1 MRAKRPARP
10 ERGQEVGAVVIAALT
25 LLLLLL
31 TIWQI
36 SRLYERNLLRTAR
49 IEHRAEV
56 TLQGNVLSL
65 IINRRMARLQGLYA
79 FVVAQPSEEHL
90 TNEFETFASAL
101 LFDSQVIR
109 NLAVA
114 PGGTFAYVYPVSGN
128 EVVLGYQPLN
138 DARPEV
144 REDVLRA
151 IETGQVVISGPLEL
165 LQGGQGLILRQAVFK
180 NGKYWGLLSMV
191 LDMDQLMAETG
202 LAAPNDELV
211 FALRDSTGQVLFG
224 SPAVFDQDPV
234 LSTIELPDG
243 MWELAAVPRGGW
255 PATIAQ
261 PLRVFQGAGVLIAIL
276 LSLLTYLSV
285 NNQVR
290 LRLAVQQRTEQIS
303 YINEQLERDIARRKI
318 VESALRQRDQL
329 LERRVK
335 ERTQE
340 LSALLQVS
348 AHVASTLELEPLL
361 DIILRELQSVV
372 SYTGGIILLWQEGEL
387 FVAARRGAVSRE
399 LEPWLRQPLQDIEQ
413 EIGWSGW
420 RETVASPDVRSTL
433 QRNGDMPSYAR
444 EIRAWMGVPLWGRNA
459 MVGVVLVYHREPGHY
474 TPRHNELATAIA
486 RQAAVA
492 IENAQLY
499 EQGQH
504 LAVLQERQRLAREL
518 HDSVSQALYG
528 IALGARTA
536 STLLAKDPQRAGE
549 PLNYVLS
556 LAEAG
561 LAEMRALIFEL
572 RPETLESEGLVAA
585 MERQIAALRA
595 RHELEVVTDFAP
607 EPQIALPAKEAL
619 YRVGQEAANN
629 IVKHARATQ
638 VHVALQQKDGR
649 VILTVSDNGRGFDP
663 NHDFPGH
670 LGLKTMRERMER
682 LGGTLRIESR
692 PGGGT
697 SVQAELPLSAS

>member
-1 MRAKRPARP
+1 MNDRPVSRAP
-10 ERGQEVGAVVIAALT
+10 QVGALLASWLV

-31 TIWQI
+31 AAWQL
-36 SRLYERNLLRTAR
+36 SRLYTSELLRAA
-49 IEHRAEV
+49 RAEHTAEV
-56 TLQGNVLSL
+56 NLQGNVLSL
-65 IINRRMARLQGLYA
+65 SLNRRMARLQGLYA

-90 TNEFETFASAL
+90 ANEFAPFAATLLLETR
-101 LFDSQVIR
+101 VIR
-109 NLAVA
+109 NLAVG
-114 PGGTFAYVYPVSGN
+114 PGGTFTYIYPVSGN

-144 REDVLRA
+144 RDDVLRA
-151 IETGQVVISGPLEL
+151 IATGQTIISGPLDL

-180 NGKYWGLLSMV
+180 DGEYWGLLSMV
-191 LDMDQLMAETG
+191 LDLPAMLEEAG
-202 LAAPNDELV
+202 LAAPHDVLR
-211 FALRDSTGQVLFG
+211 FALRDETGRILYG
-224 SPAVFDQDPV
+224 SPAVFDEDPV
-234 LSTIELPDG
+234 LNTIELPDG
-243 MWELAAVPRGGW
+243 VWELAAVPRGGW
-255 PATIAQ
+255 PAAITQ
-261 PLRVFQGAGVLIAIL
+261 PLRVFQIASILIAFL
-276 LSLLTYLSV
+276 LSVLTYLSV

-290 LRLAVQQRTEQIS
+290 LRLAVQQRTQQIS
-303 YINEQLERDIARRKI
+303 SINEQLERDIARRKI

-335 ERTQE
+335 ERTQQ

-361 DIILRELQSVV
+361 KIILQELHSVV
-372 SYTGGIILLWQEGEL
+372 NYSGGMILLWQGEGL
-387 FVAARRGAVSRE
+387 AGAARQGAVSAE
-399 LEPWLRQPLQDIEQ
+399 LEPWLRRPLQDIER
-413 EIGWSGW
+413 ELGWANW
-420 RETVASPDVRSTL
+420 RETTVVADVRPILRRSGAAAPL
-433 QRNGDMPSYAR
+433 AR
-444 EIRAWMGVPLWGRNA
+444 EVRAWMAVPLMGRKA
-459 MVGVVLVYHREPGHY
+459 LIGVVIVYHREPGYY
-474 TPRHNELATAIA
+474 TPRHNDLATAIA

-572 RPETLESEGLVAA
+572 RPETLENEGLVAA
-585 MERQIAALRA
+585 LERQIAALRA
-595 RHELEVVTDFAP
+595 RHELEVMTEFAS

-619 YRVGQEAANN
+619 YRVAQEATNN

-638 VHVALQQKDGR
+638 VHIALHQEDGLLT
-649 VILTVSDNGRGFDP
+649 LTVADDGRGFDP
-663 NHDFPGH
+663 DRDFPGH

-682 LGGTLRIESR
+682 LGGSLHIESR
-692 PGGGT
+692 PGSGT
-697 SVQAELPLSAS
+697 RVQAEVPLSVQW